1 MTHHHLPVERDD
13 VDVAE
18 LGLPPVGATLMVA
31 TAGAPTATVVVER
44 AIDDHVVAA
53 VGGAR
58 VPAAGSATIRWFD
71 PAQPTLEAHAVI
83 VPGDDPA
90 HVHLRF
96 ASGWR
101 VTDSRRSQ
109 RFEARSPMPAHVL
122 QTVENKLVP
131 NLRLGLVCI
140 DLSTTGMRA
149 AYHGRPPGLGELLEV
164 EMGSAGVAPKRVM
177 ARVTRVDEFPF
188 GRCEIG
194 LTFAFDSTRERLHVL
209 AVRDDLATSDAVRVA
224 AV

>member
-1 MTHHHLPVERDD
+1 MLPD
-13 VDVAE
+13 E
-18 LGLPPVGATLMVA
+18 LPTAYDGFDPSQVGLPPIGAGLMVA
-31 TAGAPTATVVVER
+31 TPGAPTATVVVER
-44 AIDDHVVAA
+44 AMDDHVVAS

-58 VPAAGSATIRWFD
+58 VPTAGTASVRWFD
-71 PAQPTLEAHAVI
+71 PAQPTLEADAVI
-83 VPGDDPA
+83 VPGDDA
-90 HVHLRF
+90 KHVHLRF
-96 ASGWR
+96 ASPWR
-101 VTDSRRSQ
+101 ETDARRSQ

-122 QTVENKLVP
+122 ETVENKLVP

-164 EMGSAGVAPKRVM
+164 EMGTAAIPSRRVM
-177 ARVTRVDEFPF
+177 ARVTRVDEFSF

-194 LTFAFDSTRERLHVL
+194 LTFQFDSERERVHVF
-209 AVRDDLATSDAVRVA
+209 AVRDDLANAGAVRT